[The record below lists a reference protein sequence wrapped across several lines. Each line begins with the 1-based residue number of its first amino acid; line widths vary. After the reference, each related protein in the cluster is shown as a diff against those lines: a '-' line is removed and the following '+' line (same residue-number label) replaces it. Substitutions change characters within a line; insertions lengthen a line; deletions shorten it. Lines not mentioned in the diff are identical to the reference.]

1 MCVFSRSIAGS
12 IRTKVF
18 MFVYEWLL
26 SSDRLKV
33 IYLVGVPEPEGRFT
47 ISTLVF
53 GVILYTRVYI

>member
-1 MCVFSRSIAGS
+1 
-12 IRTKVF
+12 